1 MFQIMLQDLS
11 SENITATIFITRC
24 FSLLCRQFLNMSTIV
39 APVTLFAVSATTMES
54 SEQSLLLGRMRV
66 GKLSGQLGLS
76 HGPMF

>member
-11 SENITATIFITRC
+11 SENITATIFITGC

-54 SEQSLLLGRMRV
+54 SVQSLLLGRMRV
-66 GKLSGQLGLS
+66 GKISGQLGLS
-76 HGPMF
+76 PGPMF